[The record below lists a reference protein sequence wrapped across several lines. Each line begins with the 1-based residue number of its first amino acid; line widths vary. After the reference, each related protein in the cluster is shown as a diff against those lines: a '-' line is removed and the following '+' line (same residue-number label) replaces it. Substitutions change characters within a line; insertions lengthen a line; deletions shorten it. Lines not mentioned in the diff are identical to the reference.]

1 MVGRY
6 LLVLWLTMMI
16 LAGSSLCC
24 CTPAWLGLA
33 TSTESIANC
42 CCPPSLG
49 EQSGCPHKPD
59 GRKHECP
66 CKKSNLFVSQG
77 DSERTSVPTASSTAA
92 GQFLASGAVASVR
105 QEGIPAVDARR
116 HRPGAFP
123 YLDGRGILLAV
134 STLRC

>member
-1 MVGRY
+1 MVGRH
-6 LLVLWLTMMI
+6 LLVLWLTTMI

-33 TSTESIANC
+33 TSTESRANC

-49 EQSGCPHKPD
+49 EQSGCPHRPD

-66 CKKSNLFVSQG
+66 CKKSNVFVSQV
-77 DSERTSVPTASSTAA
+77 DSERTSVPAALSTAA
-92 GQFLASGAVASVR
+92 WQCVAIGVVASAR
-105 QEGIPAVDARR
+105 QAGIPAIDARR
-116 HRPGAFP
+116 HRSNAFP

-134 STLRC
+134 NALRC